1 MNKAL
6 TFKLLSSVAAATLFL
21 FSQFL
26 ILVAAIIGVVVSVL
40 ELELAGIA
48 ICMAIA
54 ALPSV
59 VVLIL
64 LARMVYRAEAEHVA

>member
-1 MNKAL
+1 MKTTP

-26 ILVAAIIGVVVSVL
+26 ILVAAFVGLAVSVL

-48 ICMAIA
+48 VCIAIA
-54 ALPSV
+54 AVPSI

-64 LARMVYRAEAEHVA
+64 LGRMVYRAESEHVA